1 MNTVTLTAQFNPVN
15 VGSPNQISLQLSQPA
30 SAISFTLI
38 YDPSLFEYQ
47 KGSVVTTLSG
57 RTVEDS
63 TPGTITF
70 NGSSQGQ
77 GATSSKVG
85 FTFKALKPSTTGT
98 FRATAILIDAESYTD
113 VPLTLE
119 VLPLQIHH
127 ATAFP
132 SVDDGQESLS

>member
-1 MNTVTLTAQFNPVN
+1 MNTVTLTSQFTAPE
-15 VGSPNQISLQLSQPA
+15 VGGPDQISLQLSQPA

-119 VLPLQIHH
+119 VLPLQFHYSQ
-127 ATAFP
+127 AAEM
-132 SVDDGQESLS
+132 VDDDK